1 MNVLILPEVPKDYAE
16 VYAVN
21 AAAFETPAE
30 ANLVEVLRVE
40 AHPYVSLVAKED
52 GEIVGHILF
61 SPVVLSGHEDL
72 KIMGLG
78 PVAVMPEKQGRGIGS
93 ALITAGLES
102 CKHLDYGAVV
112 VLGHKGYYPR
122 FGFTQSLR
130 FGIGCEYDVPE
141 EVFMVI
147 ELVPGYLQGAQG
159 IIKYHAAFNDV

>member
-21 AAAFETPAE
+21 IAAFDTPAE
-30 ANLVEVLRVE
+30 AKLVEVLRVE
-40 AHPYVSLVAKED
+40 AHPYVSLVANEV
-52 GEIVGHILF
+52 GEIVGHVLF
-61 SPVVLSGHEDL
+61 TPVELSGHAHL

-93 ALITAGLES
+93 ALIKAGLER
-102 CKHLDYGAVV
+102 CKEIDYGAVV

-122 FGFTQSLR
+122 FGFTPSVR

-159 IIKYHAAFNDV
+159 IIHYHPAFKDV